1 MPDMPQPT
9 CRSTSHD
16 LNRRQFTTRIGG
28 LAAGLM
34 LPAGTASSTLK
45 AADDSGESEEKLFR
59 ISLAQWSLRNHFRG
73 ERVPQLDNLQ
83 FPAVARSLGFD
94 AVEYLNQFCMD
105 KSGDDAYFQ
114 TLAKRAA
121 DEGVT
126 SVLMMCDR
134 TGSLGDPDK
143 ERRHQAVQDHVPWLN
158 AAAQLGCHAIRV
170 NARSRGSYVEQ
181 QKLAADGLHQLCE
194 HADPLGLSVLVENH
208 GGWSSH
214 GRWLVDV
221 MKMVDHPR
229 VGTLPDFGNF
239 RIHKASAQS
248 PELRYDPY
256 LLLHE
261 LMPFARG
268 VSAKSKD
275 FDALGNETTVDY
287 RRLIDI
293 VLRHDYHGHI
303 GVEFG
308 GGNTDRSQFEGAIL
322 TRRLLERIR
331 DKKTA

>member
-1 MPDMPQPT
+1 MPQPT
-9 CRSTSHD
+9 SRST
-16 LNRRQFTTRIGG
+16 LPEWNRRQFTTRIGG

-34 LPAGTASSTLK
+34 LPAIAPARILK
-45 AADDSGESEEKLFR
+45 AADDAGEPEDKLFQ

-73 ERVPQLDNLQ
+73 ERVPHLDNLQ

-105 KSGDDAYFQ
+105 KAGDDAYFQ
-114 TLAKRAA
+114 TLAKHAA

-134 TGSLGDPDK
+134 TGSLGDPDPA
-143 ERRHQAVQDHVPWLN
+143 RRQQAVQDHVPWLN

-170 NARSRGSYVEQ
+170 NARSAGSYEEQ

-194 HADPLGLSVLVENH
+194 KADPLGLSVLVENH

-239 RIHKASAQS
+239 RISKASADS
-248 PELRYDPY
+248 PELHYDPY

-261 LMPFARG
+261 LMPFAHG

-275 FDALGNETTVDY
+275 FDASGNETTVDY

-293 VLRHDYHGHI
+293 VLRHNYHGHI

-308 GGNTDRSQFEGAIL
+308 GGNTARSQFEGAIL

-331 DKKTA
+331 QEKSA